1 MITFTERRNDF
12 IQNMRAKINLKAIQ
26 ENDRADLL
34 IDDIDTDTDLM
45 SLLEKRFDELFGPI
59 DDGN

>member
-34 IDDIDTDTDLM
+34 IDDIDTDLM

>member
-26 ENDRADLL
+26 ENDRDDLL
-34 IDDIDTDTDLM
+34 IDDIDTDLM

>member
-12 IQNMRAKINLKAIQ
+12 IQNMRAKMNLKAIL
-26 ENDRADLL
+26 ENDRPDLV
-34 IDDIDTDTDLM
+34 IDDDIDTDLM

-59 DDGN
+59 DDND

>member
-34 IDDIDTDTDLM
+34 IDDIDTDLM
-45 SLLEKRFDELFGPI
+45 SLLEKRFDELFGSI

>member
-26 ENDRADLL
+26 ENYRADLL
-34 IDDIDTDTDLM
+34 IDDIDNDLM

>member
-1 MITFTERRNDF
+1 
-12 IQNMRAKINLKAIQ
+12 MRAKINLKAIQ

-34 IDDIDTDTDLM
+34 IDDIDTDLM